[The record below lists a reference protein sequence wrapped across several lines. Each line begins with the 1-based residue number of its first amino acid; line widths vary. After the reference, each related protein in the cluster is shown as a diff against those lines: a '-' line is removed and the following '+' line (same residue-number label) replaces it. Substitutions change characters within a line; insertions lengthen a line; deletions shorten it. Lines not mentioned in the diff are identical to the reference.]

1 MAKKSLLEP
10 AYEPV
15 DLLLGITATL
25 RDYRLAHFLNKT
37 LGIDLK
43 SIDDLP
49 VYVEKLQHNALFPLF
64 WHHHKHLR
72 SDFFLVANS
81 NGEILM
87 LPALKNFTYF
97 LIVKG
102 DAPDKHFDEIPKL
115 LREIPG
121 IQAAFPIAPESVKNI
136 PFILADL
143 ELHMIEVQ
151 KKMADNQEG
160 Q

>member
-15 DLLLGITATL
+15 DLLLGITTTL
-25 RDYRLAHFLNKT
+25 RDYRLAHFLNKA

-49 VYVEKLQHNALFPLF
+49 VYIEKLQRITRFPLF
-64 WHHHKHLR
+64 WHYHKHLR
-72 SDFFLVANS
+72 SDFFLTANS
-81 NGEILM
+81 NGELLM
-87 LPALKNFTYF
+87 LPTLKNFNYF

-102 DAPDKHFDEIPKL
+102 DAPDNHFDEVPKR
-115 LREIPG
+115 LRDIQG
-121 IQAAFPIAPESVKNI
+121 IQAVFPIAPESVKII

-143 ELHMIEVQ
+143 ELHMIEVS
-151 KKMADNQEG
+151 KKLI
-160 Q
+160 